1 MAHDPFRPPATDVD
15 APDVQRGPAVKA
27 IVLGALTDIGGS
39 MLSGIIFSLLYG
51 IYLGATGNSIED
63 MGKPLSMADA
73 NNSPIGFLMNMV
85 GCLFSVLGGYVC
97 ARIAK
102 HSEYRLG
109 VILAVVTVSLGF
121 LMMAGGEPD
130 PLAGIY
136 SLLTVAAVMVG
147 SHLGAKTNQR
157 ERAQRKLPAHT

>member
-1 MAHDPFRPPATDVD
+1 MPHDPFRPPATNVD
-15 APDVQRGPAVKA
+15 APDVQRGSAAKA

-39 MLSGIIFSLLYG
+39 MLAGIIFYLLYG

-73 NNSPIGFLMNMV
+73 SNSPMGFLMNMV

-121 LMMAGGEPD
+121 LMMAGGETD

-147 SHLGAKTNQR
+147 SHLGARTNRR
-157 ERAQRKLPAHT
+157 ERAQGK